1 MPTHPLTNFDI
12 RRYYQNESRFN
23 RFFQR
28 DDLPNQIKDG
38 ACVIDIEEYG
48 DFGAHWIALYVLDN
62 DAIYFDNFGVEN
74 VPKEIRR
81 FIGNTNMQTSI
92 FRI

>member
-1 MPTHPLTNFDI
+1 M
-12 RRYYQNESRFN
+12 
-23 RFFQR
+23 
-28 DDLPNQIKDG
+28 PNQIKDG

-48 DFGAHWIALYVLDN
+48 DFGAHWTALYVLDN